1 MARRGKKWN
10 RVIKDVKGVSIHPL
24 LYGKCSF
31 DNLISLDIPD
41 GVLYEAYSSASPSQ
55 MARIL
60 IRSLFTGKEISQS
73 CATLQHRSKKPPC
86 NQEIY
91 ARIKGNFLIVQ
102 FNFEVA
108 VLDKWPSHTS
118 STVSTAWNQLSN
130 DIKRFYKSH
139 KE

>member
-60 IRSLFTGKEISQS
+60 IRSLFTGKEISQN
-73 CATLQHRSKKPPC
+73 CAIL
-86 NQEIY
+86 
-91 ARIKGNFLIVQ
+91 
-102 FNFEVA
+102 
-108 VLDKWPSHTS
+108 
-118 STVSTAWNQLSN
+118 
-130 DIKRFYKSH
+130 
-139 KE
+139 